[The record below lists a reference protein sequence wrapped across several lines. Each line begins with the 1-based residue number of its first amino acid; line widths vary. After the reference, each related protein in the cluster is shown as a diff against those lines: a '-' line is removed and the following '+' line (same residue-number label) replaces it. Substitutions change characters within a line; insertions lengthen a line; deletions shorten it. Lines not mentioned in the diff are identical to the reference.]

1 MISADLFGLTPT
13 LSADQRKRRREALRE
28 RTGSEHAE
36 LALHAAL
43 RLPERWAL
51 PPVWDPSW
59 WDWGHTLWTI
69 GMSDLQ
75 RQHLDRLARN
85 MTPEQLAEL
94 WQDPSEQAAA
104 LRRVIRR
111 NQENRA

>member
-1 MISADLFGLTPT
+1 MIPAALFGLALA

-28 RTGSEHAE
+28 REGSEHAE
-36 LALHAAL
+36 LAIHAAL
-43 RLPERWAL
+43 VLPERWAL
-51 PPVWDPSW
+51 PPVWDPGW

-75 RQHLDRLARN
+75 RQHLERLARN
-85 MTPEQLAEL
+85 MTPEQHAEL

-104 LRRVIRR
+104 LRRMMRSR
-111 NQENRA
+111 